1 MKLIIERGKT
11 VSFES
16 LPPKSIA
23 LDGYVQG
30 PFVDAENC
38 RFSFDHHDKCV
49 RLVTSATCEQ
59 VLDALLMG
67 LDPRDYTVFVNDV
80 DEDTVLSVWLLENP
94 ERVLE
99 PKVRRL
105 VEMVAKV
112 DAHGIAY
119 PVLERDLFETFGRI
133 AMAPV
138 AAHRKTKTLHTA
150 DQATLLRQCIDGV
163 AAMLGAEVKATERP
177 SRSYQLLFMGLGGWV
192 LVQSDDQ
199 VSDLIYADGHTK
211 AILYQPLQNDTYNY
225 TVMKKSDLVMGFPV
239 GPGSQAGTILH
250 RLNELEPGWGG
261 GSTIGGAPRNADGS
275 RSRLSPREVFDVV
288 QNLLKS

>member
-1 MKLIIERGKT
+1 MELIIERGKT

-30 PFVDAENC
+30 PFVDAENH
-38 RFSFDHHDKCV
+38 RFSFDHHDKCI

-105 VEMVAKV
+105 VEMAAKV

-119 PVLERDLFETFGRI
+119 PVLERDLFDTFGRI

-150 DQATLLRQCIDGV
+150 DQATLLRQCVDGV
-163 AAMLGAEVKATERP
+163 ATMLGAEVKANEASP
-177 SRSYQLLFMGLGGWV
+177 RSYTILYRGDGGWI
-192 LVQSDDQ
+192 LAESNDQ

-211 AILYQPLQNDTYNY
+211 AIVFQLLPNGTYNY
-225 TVMKKSDLVMGFPV
+225 TVMKKSDLVTGFPV
-239 GPGSQAGTILH
+239 GPGSQPGTILH

-275 RSRLSPREVFDVV
+275 RSRLSPREVFDIVES
-288 QNLLKS
+288 LLKN